1 MRAFVYVAMVIGS
14 GLAAGCLEGPHGP
27 VIGEVSGAFARAE
40 ERATT
45 LDEREGEDP
54 CAGQT
59 WPDYSDDCIKEITAK
74 VCEAAGGTN
83 CRDED
88 EAEVEVGGADEL
100 ATVSREAG
108 LFCTLCEAQGCKCY
122 VWKQEC
128 YCPGLT
134 SEQATDNAR
143 HVIGLSTGDEAASP
157 SRSSGDDDDD
167 ILYDPEDDLLP
178 PPKPVGDDSP
188 TVITR

>member
-1 MRAFVYVAMVIGS
+1 MKVFVYMAMVIGS

-27 VIGEVSGAFARAE
+27 VIGEVSGAF
-40 ERATT
+40 ERADGPV

-54 CAGQT
+54 CEGQT
-59 WPDYSDDCIKEITAK
+59 WPDLSDACIDEIVAK
-74 VCEAAGGTN
+74 VCEAGGGTN

-88 EAEVEVGGADEL
+88 EEEGAEAIGGADEL
-100 ATVSREAG
+100 ATISQEAG
-108 LFCTLCEAQGCKCY
+108 LFCTLCEVQGCKCY

-134 SEQATDNAR
+134 SAQATENVR
-143 HVIGLSTGDEAASP
+143 HVVGLSTGEEGMDGEE
-157 SRSSGDDDDD
+157 DDD

-178 PPKPVGDDSP
+178 GSRVVDPNG
-188 TVITR
+188 RW

>member
-1 MRAFVYVAMVIGS
+1 MRTFVYVALVMGS

-27 VIGEVSGAFARAE
+27 VIGEVSGAL
-40 ERATT
+40 ERGESLV
-45 LDEREGEDP
+45 LDERAADDP

-83 CRDED
+83 CRDEED
-88 EAEVEVGGADEL
+88 AEVEFGGVDDL
-100 ATVSREAG
+100 ATDSKEAG

-134 SEQATDNAR
+134 SAQATENVR
-143 HVIGLSTGDEAASP
+143 QVIGLSTGDETDAP
-157 SRSSGDDDDD
+157 SRSSVDDDDD
-167 ILYDPEDDLLP
+167 VLYDPEDDLLP

>member
-1 MRAFVYVAMVIGS
+1 MRTFVYVAMVMAS

-27 VIGEVSGAFARAE
+27 VIGEVSGAF
-40 ERATT
+40 ERADGPVF
-45 LDEREGEDP
+45 DEREGEDP
-54 CAGQT
+54 CEGQT
-59 WPDYSDDCIKEITAK
+59 WPDLSDACIDEIVAK
-74 VCEAAGGTN
+74 VCEAGGGTN
-83 CRDED
+83 CRDDE
-88 EAEVEVGGADEL
+88 EAEIEIGGADEL
-100 ATVSREAG
+100 ATISKEAG

-178 PPKPVGDDSP
+178 PPRPVGDDSP